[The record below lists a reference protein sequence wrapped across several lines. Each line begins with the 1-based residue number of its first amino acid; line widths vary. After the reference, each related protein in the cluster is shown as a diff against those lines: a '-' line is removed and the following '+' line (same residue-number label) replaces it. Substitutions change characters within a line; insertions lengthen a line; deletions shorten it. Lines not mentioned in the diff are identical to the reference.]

1 MRYTHYVAVWVASV
15 SVMGGWGGLAAQDA
29 RAPQEAEL
37 GLYQSRGD
45 NRPDLGYALL
55 TAPVRERGQP
65 VIPIFEGWIPNIDGM
80 IDGMNGMTRLSFSYF
95 NLNSKEAVD
104 IPLGPGN
111 FIEPREFDGNQP
123 THFVPASQ
131 CCNRRYLSAFTVD
144 VPGDFKGDVVWT
156 LVQQG
161 RTYSVPGRTT
171 YEAYRMDNMEAFTVA
186 PVSAELRFGGEG
198 GPAGRGRSGVTFGP
212 LTVAVGNSLPLSVWV
227 DPQPASAT
235 LVVGSFAGK
244 QGEPRTKSIL
254 RWYHHQGPGQVN
266 FSEAETI
273 LEGGPGEVSTTATF
287 SEPGDYVLRIWA
299 VENFQSVNQH
309 CCWTTAYIR
318 VTVTP

>member
-1 MRYTHYVAVWVASV
+1 MRYAHYVALGVASIA
-15 SVMGGWGGLAAQDA
+15 VMGGWGGLAA
-29 RAPQEAEL
+29 QEAEL
-37 GLYQSRGD
+37 GLYQSRGTL
-45 NRPDLGYALL
+45 RPDLGYALL

-65 VIPIFEGWIPNIDGM
+65 VIPIFEGWIPN

-111 FIEPREFDGNQP
+111 FIEPKEFDGNQP
-123 THFVPASQ
+123 THFVPAPQ

-144 VPGDFKGDVVWT
+144 VPGDFEGDVVWT

-161 RTYSVPGRTT
+161 RTYSVPGRVT
-171 YEAYRMDNMEAFTVA
+171 YEAYRMDNMEAYTTA
-186 PVSAELRFGGEG
+186 PVSAELRFGGAE

-212 LTVAVGNSLPLSVWV
+212 LTVAAGDVLPLSVWV

-235 LVVGSFAGK
+235 LVAGSFAVE
-244 QGEPRTKSIL
+244 QGEPRTSSIL

-266 FSEAETI
+266 FREAETI

-299 VENFQSVNQH
+299 VESFGAVNQH
-309 CCWTTAYIR
+309 CCWTTAYIQ